1 MGGRPR
7 RCRRPGTGLLL
18 GHGRPPDRGSGL
30 GLSTAYGIVQQHQ
43 GWIECASQK
52 GKGSTFSVFL
62 PATNAAASTAAK
74 AQQIE
79 TNAPARG
86 GETILIIDDE
96 DVVRR
101 STRQLLQRLG
111 YAVLDNAHGLQ
122 TFEREQNI
130 DLVLLDLSMPQMSG
144 EEVLATLQQ
153 RDPDVKVLI
162 MTGYGPDQGGPP
174 GAAGIIRKPFTPEE
188 LNAAMRQILN
198 SNL

>member
-1 MGGRPR
+1 
-7 RCRRPGTGLLL
+7 
-18 GHGRPPDRGSGL
+18 
-30 GLSTAYGIVQQHQ
+30 
-43 GWIECASQK
+43 
-52 GKGSTFSVFL
+52 
-62 PATNAAASTAAK
+62 
-74 AQQIE
+74 
-79 TNAPARG
+79 
-86 GETILIIDDE
+86 LIIDDE